1 MPLHIT
7 IYSKYPL
14 KCSEALCGHRRYSPR
29 PQGGTKCG
37 EILPIPMDCR
47 LGNHNY
53 IPGDVRSI
61 LSHGRTDGMYS
72 YKKSLLDT
80 GVFAVKL
87 KTYNLCQNEKTKDFR
102 KIQEKR
108 KKKKETDDPEIEALS
123 TRLWPPFGHPKEEI
137 NPGDIKVFTDLPI
150 SKKTLEGLKAHN
162 FTTPTDIQRE
172 SLMFGLKG
180 HDILGAAKT
189 GSGKTLAFLIPILE
203 TLFKQRYTPSFGMAA
218 LVISPTRELAFQSY
232 DVLKK
237 IGKLHDLSFGLV
249 TGGMHLREE
258 AQRMHSTNVVICTP
272 GRLLQ
277 HFEQTPNFTADELKI
292 LVLDE
297 ADRILHMGFKD
308 TMNAILES
316 LPKQR
321 QTLLFSATQTKS
333 VKDLARLS
341 LKKPIYVSVHEKAK
355 ETTPATLDQ
364 RYIICEMQDKVNT
377 LWSFLRSHRHKKI
390 LVFLSCCKQTRYLYQ
405 VLKKMHPGLTVL
417 CLHGHMK
424 QHQRMEVYHTF
435 SRKQH
440 AVLLATDV
448 AARGLDFPV
457 VNWVVQMDK
466 PENTDTYIHRVGR
479 TARYEKSGE
488 ALLVLLPS
496 EEDKMVEDLRKRK
509 IPIVKLKVSKKR
521 VFDVTKKLESLCA
534 SEKEMK
540 DNAQK
545 AFLSVMKTLYVLD
558 KASFQSVDVEAFAA
572 SLGLVQA
579 PKLPFLEKSKKI
591 GTVSKKEGLAGDQKV
606 HMVAEEQEDE
616 KESDGNTSTEDEDSD
631 EDEEGE
637 EKIRKDIKSNGPTL
651 NFGVISDEDDEN
663 NDDEGKD
670 DDGIYKVIKNVTV
683 EPEILGHEKIELV
696 EDGRS
701 RKKKSR
707 AKEKLKLLKYTKR
720 VMFDEEGNVEKDD
733 SEDEEQGLN
742 IDAAKQRMRDQ
753 DKLDKEEQRK
763 RIREM
768 HREKRLKQK
777 EKRRIAELE
786 KRGQETEET
795 EVILGSAH
803 GENEIEDAV
812 QDSDVET
819 NDEDRN
825 DIGSDQ
831 MNGSDDAS
839 SDSDEEPVPKR
850 RRLEAEESDDDEED
864 TESDDEIDSEAEED
878 DEVVETQTI
887 AREEEAVLALLGGNS

>member
-1 MPLHIT
+1 MK
-7 IYSKYPL
+7 SKMQ
-14 KCSEALCGHRRYSPR
+14 KFSVAKKKAVA
-29 PQGGTKCG
+29 TK
-37 EILPIPMDCR
+37 
-47 LGNHNY
+47 
-53 IPGDVRSI
+53 
-61 LSHGRTDGMYS
+61 RTKG
-72 YKKSLLDT
+72 
-80 GVFAVKL
+80 F
-87 KTYNLCQNEKTKDFR
+87 Q

-108 KKKKETDDPEIEALS
+108 KKKKEKDDSEIEALRL
-123 TRLWPPFGHPKEEI
+123 RLWPPFGHPKEEI
-137 NPGDIKVFTDLPI
+137 NPADVKNFSDLPI
-150 SKKTLEGLKAHN
+150 SKKTLEGLKNHN
-162 FTTPTDIQRE
+162 FITPTDIQRE

-203 TLFKQRYTPSFGMAA
+203 TLFKQRYSPSFGMAA
-218 LVISPTRELAFQSY
+218 LVISPTRELAFQSF

-249 TGGMHLREE
+249 TGGMHLKEE
-258 AQRMHSTNVVICTP
+258 AQRMHTTNVVICTP

-277 HFEQTPNFTADELKI
+277 HFEQTPNFSADELKI

-297 ADRILHMGFKD
+297 ADRILHMGFCD
-308 TMNAILES
+308 TMNSIIEA

-341 LKKPIYVSVHEKAK
+341 LKRPIYVSVHEKAK
-355 ETTPATLDQ
+355 EMTPATLDQ
-364 RYIICEMQDKVNT
+364 RYIICEMHDKVNM

-424 QHQRMEVYHTF
+424 QHQRMEVYHSF

-466 PENTDTYIHRVGR
+466 PENSDTYIHRVGR

-496 EEDKMVEDLRKRK
+496 EEKKMVDELKKRK

-521 VFDVTKKLESLCA
+521 VFDVTKKLESICA

-545 AFLSVMKTLYVLD
+545 AFVSVMKTLYVLD
-558 KASFQSVDVEAFAA
+558 KPSFDSVDLEAFAA

-579 PKLPFLEKSKKI
+579 PRLPFLEKSRKTGASLASASVDAETKMSARMK
-591 GTVSKKEGLAGDQKV
+591 GGNLDSQGEEEGDDGDEEEDNSDEEKSSE
-606 HMVAEEQEDE
+606 AENEQSE
-616 KESDGNTSTEDEDSD
+616 EDSNES
-631 EDEEGE
+631 EDDDYDSEEE
-637 EKIRKDIKSNGPTL
+637 EKAHEKMKALKSKGPTL
-651 NFGVISDEDDEN
+651 NFGIRSDDDEDDD
-663 NDDEGKD
+663 NDDDGGGGSG
-670 DDGIYKVIKNVTV
+670 GIYKVVKNVAD
-683 EPEILGHEKIELV
+683 EALASDSEQMALV
-696 EDGRS
+696 EDNKS
-701 RKKKSR
+701 RKKKSK

-720 VMFDEEGNVEKDD
+720 ITFDDEGNMERGEE
-733 SEDEEQGLN
+733 EDEDQQGLN
-742 IDAAKQRMRDQ
+742 IAAAKKRMLDQ
-753 DKLDKEEQRK
+753 DKLDKEEHRR

-768 HREKRLKQK
+768 HRVSGTMTTRMISYGRLGVGNSR
-777 EKRRIAELE
+777 E
-786 KRGQETEET
+786 GCVGGT
-795 EVILGSAH
+795 V
-803 GENEIEDAV
+803 
-812 QDSDVET
+812 
-819 NDEDRN
+819 
-825 DIGSDQ
+825 
-831 MNGSDDAS
+831 
-839 SDSDEEPVPKR
+839 
-850 RRLEAEESDDDEED
+850 
-864 TESDDEIDSEAEED
+864 DSESAQRSEGPFFCGFEPHH
-878 DEVVETQTI
+878 Q
-887 AREEEAVLALLGGNS
+887 RLGLTEGLKT

>member
-1 MPLHIT
+1 MKGKMQKFSGAKKKT
-7 IYSKYPL
+7 V
-14 KCSEALCGHRRYSPR
+14 A
-29 PQGGTKCG
+29 TK
-37 EILPIPMDCR
+37 R
-47 LGNHNY
+47 
-53 IPGDVRSI
+53 
-61 LSHGRTDGMYS
+61 
-72 YKKSLLDT
+72 
-80 GVFAVKL
+80 
-87 KTYNLCQNEKTKDFR
+87 TKDFR

-108 KKKKETDDPEIEALS
+108 KKKKETDDPEIEVLS
-123 TRLWPPFGHPKEEI
+123 SRLWPPFGHPKEEI
-137 NPGDIKVFTDLPI
+137 NPADIKAFTDLPI
-150 SKKTLEGLKAHN
+150 SKKTLEGLKTHN

-218 LVISPTRELAFQSY
+218 LVISPTRELAFQSF

-249 TGGMHLREE
+249 TGGMPLKEE

-405 VLKKMHPGLTVL
+405 VLRKMHPGLTVL

-424 QHQRMEVYHTF
+424 QHQRMEVYHNF

-521 VFDVTKKLESLCA
+521 VFDVTKKLESICA
-534 SEKEMK
+534 SEKDMK
-540 DNAQK
+540 DSAQK

-558 KASFQSVDVEAFAA
+558 KPSFESVDAEAFAA

-579 PKLPFLEKSKKI
+579 PRLPFLEKSKKV
-591 GTVSKKEGLAGDQKV
+591 GVMSTKEDSLSAQDQDDKKDDDENTSS
-606 HMVAEEQEDE
+606 EEEESDDDEE
-616 KESDGNTSTEDEDSD
+616 KE
-631 EDEEGE
+631 
-637 EKIRKDIKSNGPTL
+637 KILKKMKKDGPTL
-651 NFGVISDEDDEN
+651 NFGVISDEDDD
-663 NDDEGKD
+663 NDEDNKD
-670 DDGIYKVIKNVTV
+670 DGGIYKVIKNVT
-683 EPEILGHEKIELV
+683 EEHEIREDEQVALV
-696 EDGRS
+696 DDGTS

-720 VMFDEEGNVEKDD
+720 VMFDEEGNVEKEE
-733 SEDEEQGLN
+733 SGDEEQGLN
-742 IDAAKQRMRDQ
+742 IDAAKKRMRDQ
-753 DKLDKEEQRK
+753 DRLDKEEHRR

-768 HREKRLKQK
+768 HREKRLKEK
-777 EKRRIAELE
+777 EKRRLAELE
-786 KRGQETEET
+786 KRGQEAEET
-795 EVILGSAH
+795 EVVLGS
-803 GENEIEDAV
+803 GSCENERDDSAMEDGGAETDDDDDDNEGND
-812 QDSDVET
+812 QMESDDTDSDSE
-819 NDEDRN
+819 
-825 DIGSDQ
+825 
-831 MNGSDDAS
+831 
-839 SDSDEEPVPKR
+839 EEPVRKR
-850 RRLEAEESDDDEED
+850 RKLKADEADDDEEGS
-864 TESDDEIDSEAEED
+864 ESADEENSEPEED
-878 DEVVETQTI
+878 DDEDVETQTI
-887 AREEEAVLALLGGNS
+887 AREEEAVLALLGGKG